1 MYLSCTPSEIRQITE
16 NTTVNLLPIKSQYK
30 YEKQYHHF
38 KQWCAESQIQVVSEN
53 ACLNIHKNVDISS
66 YKRLQAFLKRCSQGY
81 IPKKSKVHKL
91 LKATSTHP

>member
-1 MYLSCTPSEIRQITE
+1 MYLSCTPPEIRQITE
-16 NTTVNLLPIKSQYK
+16 NITVNLLPIKSQHK

-38 KQWCAESQIQVVSEN
+38 EQWCAESQIQG

-81 IPKKSKVHKL
+81 IPVSKVRKL
-91 LKATSTHP
+91 LKVMSTHP